1 MEGSDDIICPRF
13 SISMGGKALFTDAR
27 LALIHG
33 HRYGLIGPNGC
44 GKSTLMHAIGYGT
57 CEEIKKAIPP
67 NTDILLVEQEV
78 AASDEITALQMVVA
92 ADTRRTAL
100 LAEARTLERLTDAY
114 NLSLDESNGI
124 TPDELEA
131 GGVRYIKEAKLQGD
145 SFAVGAKLTF
155 EGREVTVLE
164 EKDKDGDITI
174 QDVVRYDEERL
185 NEVYDELQD
194 IGADSAEQRASAILS
209 GLQFLEEQKAW
220 PTASFSGGWRMR
232 ISLARAL
239 FRKPR
244 LLLLDEPTNH
254 LDLHAVLWL
263 EGYLQKWKHTLVVV
277 SHDRDFLGTVCT
289 DTLHCWQSKLQDYK
303 GGYETFA
310 KVFSTRLE
318 EYQAEYT
325 RQQKKLKDLRRQGKV
340 SKELG
345 KKDGGADTTAY
356 KKQMQLV
363 LGKASQ
369 KQRELAGFGGA
380 GGGDGSDDEQG
391 MLDEIKGLNMH
402 ITFPVAG
409 EIPMPILAVDEVD
422 FRYSIESEDPANP
435 DGPPLVK
442 PGPLLFTGVD
452 FGLNMDSRI
461 ALVGANGTGKSTLL
475 KLMLGELE
483 PTQGE
488 VRQSRMCKIG
498 FYNQHSTDQLAKGVR
513 LAAGEALTPVS
524 YLRHTFPELNV
535 QMIRNAL
542 GKFGLEGHHHLQEIA
557 TLSGGQKSRV
567 VFVEM
572 GLRKTHLLLLDEPTN
587 HLDLETVDCLVEG
600 LKHFKGGV
608 LVITHNV
615 ELINKVCKEIW
626 VIEDQKVGRFRG
638 EFEEYRQMLEEQLH
652 AIADED
658 PEEKRREK
666 ERLERVAAKKAQEAA
681 AAGGGGAKGPKS
693 KAERDRERKEAREAK
708 AAKDAAE
715 AAEKER
721 LATEQ
726 REAAAAELAA
736 AAASAKAA
744 ADARLKRESE
754 LASAVLSARGR
765 PLVEVVAQLAEHA
778 AGPLAVCGG
787 LLVLCEEH
795 APQRL
800 LAPLLSVVV
809 ARLAAAG
816 VDLAAD
822 PSGAASTAA
831 AAEVV
836 GAWQQPVGWLV
847 CRCADRREAQLELL
861 RATCDSL
868 GEAALLAQAAPLLK
882 ALWEAD
888 LIEEELLLGWAET
901 LRPSLR
907 RCVEPFVTWLR
918 TAAVDAEN

>member
-13 SISMGGKALFTDAR
+13 SISMGGKALFKDAR

-391 MLDEIKGLNMH
+391 MLDEIKGCGSCCGSPLARSRAHPLSHSRPHSLARSRPHSLAHSRPHSLAGRLNMH

-587 HLDLETVDCLVEG
+587 HLDLETVDCLVS
-600 LKHFKGGV
+600 H
-608 LVITHNV
+608 
-615 ELINKVCKEIW
+615 
-626 VIEDQKVGRFRG
+626 
-638 EFEEYRQMLEEQLH
+638 
-652 AIADED
+652 
-658 PEEKRREK
+658 
-666 ERLERVAAKKAQEAA
+666 
-681 AAGGGGAKGPKS
+681 S
-693 KAERDRERKEAREAK
+693 
-708 AAKDAAE
+708 
-715 AAEKER
+715 
-721 LATEQ
+721 
-726 REAAAAELAA
+726 
-736 AAASAKAA
+736 
-744 ADARLKRESE
+744 
-754 LASAVLSARGR
+754 
-765 PLVEVVAQLAEHA
+765 
-778 AGPLAVCGG
+778 
-787 LLVLCEEH
+787 
-795 APQRL
+795 
-800 LAPLLSVVV
+800 
-809 ARLAAAG
+809 
-816 VDLAAD
+816 
-822 PSGAASTAA
+822 
-831 AAEVV
+831 
-836 GAWQQPVGWLV
+836 
-847 CRCADRREAQLELL
+847 
-861 RATCDSL
+861 
-868 GEAALLAQAAPLLK
+868 
-882 ALWEAD
+882 
-888 LIEEELLLGWAET
+888 
-901 LRPSLR
+901 
-907 RCVEPFVTWLR
+907 
-918 TAAVDAEN
+918 